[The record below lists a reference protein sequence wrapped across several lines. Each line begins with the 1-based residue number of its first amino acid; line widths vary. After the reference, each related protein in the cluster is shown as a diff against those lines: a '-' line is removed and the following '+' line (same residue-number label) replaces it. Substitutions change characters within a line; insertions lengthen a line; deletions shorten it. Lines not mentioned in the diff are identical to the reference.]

1 MTAILL
7 WFAPTLI
14 KLDETPADASYSECR
29 HSRAD
34 LQAGNCSMA
43 ATPARPTRDLD
54 PIGPFL
60 HYLMA
65 ECGVSPNTLAAYR
78 SDLMRFIRWRRTM
91 APGPLA
97 DLDVSRL
104 SAYVESL
111 NESGLAPS
119 SVCRHLAS
127 LSTFFRFLVF
137 EGRLTDNVAKLLV
150 APAVWDRLPTVLSPT
165 AVARLLDAPNP
176 ETRLGRRD
184 RAALETLYATGCRAS
199 EVAGLR
205 PSDVDL
211 VSGLARCVGKGNKER
226 RVPLGSQAIAAL
238 VEYLRRDRPG
248 LVAHRAKTTN
258 LFVSKSG
265 RPLSRIALWSIVKRY
280 ARQAA
285 LPGDVSPHT
294 LRHSFATHLL
304 AGGADL
310 RVVQEMLGHASI
322 STTQVYTRVEL
333 SRLRSVHAQF
343 HPRSQGRGSAN
354 SPG

>member
-1 MTAILL
+1 
-7 WFAPTLI
+7 
-14 KLDETPADASYSECR
+14 
-29 HSRAD
+29 
-34 LQAGNCSMA
+34 MA
-43 ATPARPTRDLD
+43 ATPSRPAQDRD

-78 SDLMRFIRWRRTM
+78 SDLMRFIRWRR
-91 APGPLA
+91 AAVPGPLA
-97 DLDVSRL
+97 SLDVLKL
-104 SAYVESL
+104 SNYVESL

-137 EGRLTDNVAKLLV
+137 EDRLTENVAKLLV
-150 APAVWDRLPTVLSPT
+150 APAVWDRLPTVLGPA
-165 AVARLLDAPNP
+165 AVARLLEVPNP

-184 RAALETLYATGCRAS
+184 RAALETLYASGCRAS

-205 PSDVDL
+205 PADLDL

-238 VEYLRRDRPG
+238 LEYLRRDRPH
-248 LVAHRAKTTN
+248 LVARRPETPN

-280 ARQAA
+280 ARAAA

-322 STTQVYTRVEL
+322 TTTQIYTRVEL
-333 SRLRSVHAQF
+333 SRLRNVHAQF
-343 HPRSQGRGSAN
+343 HPRSRTSGSAD
-354 SPG
+354 PRR